1 MRDSMIV
8 LQMNNIKKYYVT
20 DLVFENITMQVH
32 SNSRIGIVGKNGAG
46 KTTLM
51 KIMAGITSIDAGT
64 ISIPKDISIGYLT
77 QQMSLESDDTVYN
90 EMRKPFKDLLTIK
103 SQLDDISLWLSTH
116 DYNHVNYQEKLNAL
130 EQLQHQFESND
141 GYHIDSKI
149 KAIVTGL
156 NFTTEDL
163 EREVNSFSG
172 GQKTRLALGQML
184 LRKPDILLLDEPTNH
199 LDMETVEWLE
209 YYLASF
215 DGAVVIISHD
225 RYFLDKTVNKIYE
238 IELYKGTLYHGNYTQ
253 YLIEKDKRYQL
264 DLKNYE
270 AQQKEIKT
278 LETFV
283 EKNIARAS
291 TSGMAKSRRKQLEK
305 IERISTPMQDRRK
318 AKFKFDIKR
327 ESGNDVLQTH
337 DLSIGHDEVLNQG
350 ISFNVTKGDRLAV
363 IGPNGIGKT
372 TLVQTIAGKLPALS
386 GEIKYGSNVS
396 IGYYD
401 QKQAEI
407 SSNRTILEELWHEY
421 REMNEQDIRSILGQF
436 LFTQDDVLKQVNT
449 LSGGEKARIQLA
461 KLMLEKNNL
470 LILDEPTNHLDID
483 SKEVL
488 EQALEDYPGTLLFV
502 SHDRYF
508 IDRIANRVM
517 QMSNQELLVFEGDYT
532 YFLEKQEEMKVRRY
546 DNEPSANS
554 ISQSKLDYESQKVR
568 RNEIRRLERE
578 LEELEQTMYMLEGE
592 INALELKLTEPE
604 IYNDYEK
611 AHIVNT
617 TLIEKNNAFERTIN
631 QYEQKEMELTD
642 LNEDTN

>member
-1 MRDSMIV
+1 MKV
-8 LQMNNIKKYYVT
+8 LQMSNIKKYYVT
-20 DLVFENITMQVH
+20 DLIFENISMQIQ
-32 SNSRIGIVGKNGAG
+32 SDSRIGIVGKNGAG

-51 KIMAGITSIDAGT
+51 KIMAGISSVDAGT

-77 QQMSLESDDTVYN
+77 QQMSLESEDTVYN
-90 EMRKPFKDLLTIK
+90 EMKKPFEHLLDIK
-103 SQLDDISLWLSTH
+103 SKLDDISNWLG
-116 DYNHVNYQEKLNAL
+116 NHEYDHPEYQNKLDAF

-141 GYHIDSKI
+141 GYLIDSKI
-149 KAIVTGL
+149 KSIVTGL
-156 NFTTEDL
+156 KFSIEDL
-163 EREVNSFSG
+163 ERRVNSFSG

-184 LRKPDILLLDEPTNH
+184 LNKPDILLLDEPTNH
-199 LDMETVEWLE
+199 LDMDTVEWLE
-209 YYLASF
+209 HYLSVF
-215 DGAVVIISHD
+215 EGAVVIISHD

-238 IELYKGTLYHGNYTQ
+238 IELYKGTLYHGNYSQ
-253 YLIEKDKRYQL
+253 YLIDKDKRYQL
-264 DLKNYE
+264 ELKSFD

-305 IERISTPMQDRRK
+305 IDRLHTPMQDRRK
-318 AKFKFDIKR
+318 AKFRFDIKR
-327 ESGNDVLQTH
+327 ESGNDVLGVSK
-337 DLSIGHDEVLNQG
+337 LSIGHNEVLNSEITFQ
-350 ISFNVTKGDRLAV
+350 VTKGDRLGI

-372 TLVQTIAGKLPALS
+372 TLVKTIAKKLDAFS
-386 GEIKYGSNVS
+386 GDITYGSNVS

-407 SSNRTILEELWHEY
+407 SSSRTILEELWHEY
-421 REMNEQDIRSILGQF
+421 PEMNEGDVRSVLGQF

-508 IDRIANRVM
+508 INRIANRIM
-517 QMSNQELLVFEGDYT
+517 QMDDKRLAVFEGDYT
-532 YFLEKQEEMKVRRY
+532 YFLEKQEEMKVRRE
-546 DNEPSANS
+546 DEASPAQTA
-554 ISQSKLDYESQKVR
+554 SQTKMDYQSQKLR

-578 LEELEQTMYMLEGE
+578 LDALEEDMHVIEDE
-592 INALELKLTEPE
+592 IGALELKLTEPE

-611 AHIVNT
+611 AQIVNT
-617 TLIEKNNAFERTIN
+617 SLIEKNDAFDHVIN
-631 QYEQKEMELTD
+631 QYEAMEND
-642 LNEDTN
+642 LERLLEESN

>member
-1 MRDSMIV
+1 MKV
-8 LQMNNIKKYYVT
+8 LQMSNIKKYYVT
-20 DLVFENITMQVH
+20 DLIFENISMQIQ
-32 SNSRIGIVGKNGAG
+32 SDSRIGIVGKNGAG

-51 KIMAGITSIDAGT
+51 KIMAGISSVDAGT

-77 QQMSLESDDTVYN
+77 QQMSLESEDTVYN
-90 EMRKPFKDLLTIK
+90 EMKKPFEHLLDIK
-103 SQLDDISLWLSTH
+103 SKLDDISNWLG
-116 DYNHVNYQEKLNAL
+116 NHEYDHPEYQNKLDAF

-141 GYHIDSKI
+141 GYLIDSKI
-149 KAIVTGL
+149 KSIVTGL
-156 NFTTEDL
+156 KFSIEDL
-163 EREVNSFSG
+163 ERRVNSFSG

-184 LRKPDILLLDEPTNH
+184 LNKPDILLLDEPTNH
-199 LDMETVEWLE
+199 LDMDTVEWLE
-209 YYLASF
+209 HYLSVF
-215 DGAVVIISHD
+215 EGAVVIISHD

-238 IELYKGTLYHGNYTQ
+238 IELYKGTLYHGNYSQ
-253 YLIEKDKRYQL
+253 YLIDKDKRYQL
-264 DLKNYE
+264 ELKSFD

-305 IERISTPMQDRRK
+305 IDRLHTPMQDRRK
-318 AKFKFDIKR
+318 AKFRFDIKR
-327 ESGNDVLQTH
+327 ESGNDVLGVSK
-337 DLSIGHDEVLNQG
+337 LSIGHNEVLNSEITFQ
-350 ISFNVTKGDRLAV
+350 VTKGDRLGI

-372 TLVQTIAGKLPALS
+372 TLVKTIAKKLEAFA
-386 GEIKYGSNVS
+386 GEVTYGSNVS

-407 SSNRTILEELWHEY
+407 SSSRTILEELWHEY
-421 REMNEQDIRSILGQF
+421 PEMNEGDVRGVLGQF

-508 IDRIANRVM
+508 INRIANRIM
-517 QMSNQELLVFEGDYT
+517 QMDDKRLAVFEGDYT
-532 YFLEKQEEMKVRRY
+532 YFLEKQEEMKVRRE
-546 DNEPSANS
+546 DEASPAQTA
-554 ISQSKLDYESQKVR
+554 SQTKMDYQSQKLR

-578 LEELEQTMYMLEGE
+578 LESLEEDMHELEYE
-592 INALELKLTEPE
+592 IGALELKLTEPE

-611 AHIVNT
+611 AQVVNT
-617 TLIEKNNAFERTIN
+617 SLIEKNDAFDIVIN
-631 QYEQKEMELTD
+631 QYEAME
-642 LNEDTN
+642 NELERLLEENN

>member
-1 MRDSMIV
+1 MIV